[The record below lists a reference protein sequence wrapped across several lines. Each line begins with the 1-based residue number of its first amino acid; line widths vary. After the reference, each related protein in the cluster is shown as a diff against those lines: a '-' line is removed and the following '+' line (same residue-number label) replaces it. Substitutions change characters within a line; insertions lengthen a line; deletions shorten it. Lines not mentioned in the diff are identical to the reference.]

1 MKNKVAILCV
11 LLSLV
16 SCKVSRDESRS
27 ADVDRLLLSEM
38 SGLTGI
44 SVSNGM
50 RQQIEG
56 EEVTVYY
63 SIPNSSGRQWKEREV
78 IRRVR
83 SEKEDSTE
91 AKMCEV
97 VQNITEEREAVTVEE
112 EEHSDIRSGY
122 DIVTIL
128 FCVCVVFLMLVMCRR
143 AR

>member
-1 MKNKVAILCV
+1 MRNKVAILCV

-38 SGLTGI
+38 SGLTGV

-63 SIPNSSGRQWKEREV
+63 SMPDSSGRQWKEKEV

-91 AKMCEV
+91 AKICEV
-97 VQNITEEREAVTVEE
+97 VQSVTEERDAVTVEE
-112 EEHSDIRSGY
+112 EKQTDIRSGY
-122 DIVTIL
+122 DIL
-128 FCVCVVFLMLVMCRR
+128 FVFVFVFFVFLMLMMCRR

>member
-1 MKNKVAILCV
+1 MCV

-16 SCKVSRDESRS
+16 SCNVSRDDSRS
-27 ADVDRLLLSEM
+27 ADVERLLLSEM

-50 RQQIEG
+50 RKQIEG

-63 SIPNSSGRQWKEREV
+63 SMPDLSGRQWKEKEV
-78 IRRVR
+78 IRRVK
-83 SEKEDSTE
+83 SEREDSTE
-91 AKMCEV
+91 AKMYEV

-112 EEHSDIRSGY
+112 EKQTDIRSGY
-122 DIVTIL
+122 DIL
-128 FCVCVVFLMLVMCRR
+128 FVFFLCFSFFLMLVMCRR